1 MERARGGSRKGG
13 GGREEGGGG
22 GGRSKEEG
30 RGREESGI
38 IGIMECGLLINKTM
52 NITGRIETPQQI
64 LNHPANTSSAKHHWS
79 FSKASRFAAPKG
91 YTATLS
97 YDLPSSISRRKSGIG
112 YGGRSRHF

>member
-1 MERARGGSRKGG
+1 
-13 GGREEGGGG
+13 
-22 GGRSKEEG
+22 
-30 RGREESGI
+30 
-38 IGIMECGLLINKTM
+38 MECGLLINKTM